1 MIANEDMYT
10 PYQVSP
16 LREINKCSNALA
28 FTRVPGVHY
37 GHLEAIL
44 SGWKLDFFLKGA
56 SMDSEPYEF

>member
-1 MIANEDMYT
+1 MIASEDMYT

-16 LREINKCSNALA
+16 LREISKCNNALA

-44 SGWKLDFFLKGA
+44 SG
-56 SMDSEPYEF
+56 